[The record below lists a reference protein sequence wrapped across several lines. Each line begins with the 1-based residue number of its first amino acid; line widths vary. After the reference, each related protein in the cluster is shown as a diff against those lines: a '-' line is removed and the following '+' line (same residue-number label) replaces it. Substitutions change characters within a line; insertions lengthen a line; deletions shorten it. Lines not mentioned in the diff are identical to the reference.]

1 MNGDEYLNLQSYQSE
16 VRKLNRV
23 TNNMQQLRDKIAATD
38 YTGIYNFKQRF
49 DQQEL
54 EDYQT
59 RIKRLEK
66 RTQTARTAVMD
77 AINVVDNSKQRQ
89 VLIMRFIDGLMI
101 KEIASQLGYSVDYV
115 SHISSSG
122 MKQLE
127 HSQGGR

>member
-23 TNNMQQLRDKIAATD
+23 TSNMQQFRDKIAVTD
-38 YTGIYNFKQRF
+38 YTGVYSFKQRF

-54 EDYQT
+54 EDCQT
-59 RIKRLEK
+59 RVKRLEK
-66 RTQTARTAVMD
+66 RAQTARTAVMSVL
-77 AINVVDNSKQRQ
+77 NMVDNPKQRQ

-127 HSQGGR
+127 HSQAGR